1 MCFPDAPRR
10 CYATK
15 PWSQARQAS
24 RDFCWSKRGSLRD
37 ELFDEE
43 LSLKLLSLQRLEPD
57 EVETFFEE
65 LRESMVQ
72 RDGTRF
78 YSMVDVSIQD
88 ISMIDVFLA

>member
-1 MCFPDAPRR
+1 M
-10 CYATK
+10 
-15 PWSQARQAS
+15 
-24 RDFCWSKRGSLRD
+24 
-37 ELFDEE
+37 FDEE
-43 LSLKLLSLQRLEPD
+43 LSLKFLSLQRLEPD

-65 LRESMVQ
+65 LRDSMVQ